1 MPWMRRKGVGD
12 GVKLLGDGS
21 VNRADVNCLECD
33 KGKLLTEWRDTFP
46 RQWVF
51 CSSCNF
57 EVPSFCVVGKVL
69 DAFKNAGEK
78 EVKV

>member
-1 MPWMRRKGVGD
+1 MQRQRLGV

-21 VNRADVNCLECD
+21 NKRRYVDCLECD
-33 KGKLLTEWRDTFP
+33 EGKLTTEWRDTSP

-57 EVPSFCVVGKVL
+57 EVPSFYADNKVL
-69 DAFKNAGEK
+69 DAFKLPREK
-78 EVKV
+78 VEITV